1 MTTETMNYADIEK
14 RARRGRPKGALNA
27 STRALV
33 QSVQLRMDLQAC
45 ELTDALASVFEDKRE
60 SLPVR
65 LAAGRCLFGAYA
77 GRVLRPEGPGGLS

>member
-1 MTTETMNYADIEK
+1 MSDAPTSYADIEK
-14 RARRGRPKGALNA
+14 RARRGRPKGALSA

-33 QSVQLRMDLQAC
+33 QSVQLRMDLHAC
-45 ELTDALASVFEDKRE
+45 ELTDALAAVFEDKRE

-77 GRVLRPEGPGGLS
+77 GKVLRPEGPGGGA